1 MAQAVTTQA
10 QAMTAHA
17 TRGIKIHVNLN
28 VSTLASRLRDFV
40 RMSPLVFL
48 GSMVGEDPQEFLDEV
63 YKSNR
68 PIGAGPI
75 EWEKFKKAFLDR
87 YFPLEK
93 REVKVEEF
101 INLRQGNMNVQEY
114 SLKFTHLSKYAPSLV
129 SNPRDDM
136 SRFVM
141 GISNLVEEECRT
153 TMLHDDMNISRLMVY
168 AQSIEESKLKRKNR
182 EIKRVRSDE
191 KGQPWFKKRAPN
203 QDSSS
208 TPKVKQEKG
217 GGALISK
224 PTCTTCGKRHYGKCL
239 AGTNGCYGCGKNDH
253 QVKDCPTLMDKG
265 RVS

>member
-1 MAQAVTTQA
+1 IGVTSIEKEELAAFQLDDVAQIWFTQW
-10 QAMTAHA
+10 
-17 TRGIKIHVNLN
+17 
-28 VSTLASRLRDFV
+28 
-40 RMSPLVFL
+40 
-48 GSMVGEDPQEFLDEV
+48 
-63 YKSNR
+63 KSNR

-75 EWEKFKKAFLDR
+75 EW
-87 YFPLEK
+87 
-93 REVKVEEF
+93 
-101 INLRQGNMNVQEY
+101 
-114 SLKFTHLSKYAPSLV
+114 YAPSLV